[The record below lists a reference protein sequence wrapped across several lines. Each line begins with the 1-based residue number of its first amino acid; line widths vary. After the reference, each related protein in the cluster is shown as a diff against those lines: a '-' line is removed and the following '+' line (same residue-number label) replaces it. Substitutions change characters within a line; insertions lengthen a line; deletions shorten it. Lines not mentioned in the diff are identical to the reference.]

1 MQDLKPRPV
10 KGVAENWMVYFQ
22 ERLRL
27 GLMKLIHILVEA
39 IKSHIFGKKNS
50 NVPGIDCCSEGF

>member
-39 IKSHIFGKKNS
+39 IKSHIFGKKKLQYARH
-50 NVPGIDCCSEGF
+50 